1 MAASDQAMDI
11 TTMYINS
18 DSVKGDSIIVP
29 VGAGNHD
36 GSNLRLKFI
45 PGKNKSTI
53 VFGAGELSYLI
64 EHGDTIL
71 MFSNFDEQK
80 KHLVKTRFIRAYKR
94 EPNDELAYGMYY
106 YINKILVAGNY
117 SLIDS
122 VGTAF
127 KVNLSQDGKVSG
139 FFNFKSYIIN
149 IDLNS
154 DVNDNLD
161 EISFETLS
169 NANTNFSFKINK
181 DTLELYDM
189 YENVDS
195 TKLVLGKLKYT
206 LIRQK

>member
-1 MAASDQAMDI
+1 
-11 TTMYINS
+11 
-18 DSVKGDSIIVP
+18 
-29 VGAGNHD
+29 
-36 GSNLRLKFI
+36 
-45 PGKNKSTI
+45 
-53 VFGAGELSYLI
+53 
-64 EHGDTIL
+64 
-71 MFSNFDEQK
+71 
-80 KHLVKTRFIRAYKR
+80 
-94 EPNDELAYGMYY
+94 MYY